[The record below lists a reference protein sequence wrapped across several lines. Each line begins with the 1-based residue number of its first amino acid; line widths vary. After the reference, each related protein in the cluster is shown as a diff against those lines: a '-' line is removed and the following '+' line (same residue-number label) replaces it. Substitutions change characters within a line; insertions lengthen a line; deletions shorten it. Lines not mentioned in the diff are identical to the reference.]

1 MDILILFL
9 TYLLIMMMQ
18 TSSEIRL
25 VTFSLLCFVF
35 FIIIALQTAH
45 QLQLSACPQCPDWV
59 PGEAPVPRSRALA
72 PLCVGVTP
80 GLENMQTEGRG
91 E

>member
-25 VTFSLLCFVF
+25 VTFSLLCF

-45 QLQLSACPQCPDWV
+45 QLQVSACPQCPDWV
-59 PGEAPVPRSRALA
+59 PSETPVSSSQALA